1 MPAPFD
7 ARLAALR
14 ADMAAAGIDLFLADQ
29 AELIAWLTGYM
40 GSETMY
46 RACLVPTAGD
56 PWIVLRALDAAPC
69 EAVSWVAD
77 LETYPDTADA
87 LAEVVRTIRA
97 RGHGTAAIG
106 IDDMSYAM
114 TAARRDRLAVAL
126 PEARWIARTG
136 LGDRIRAVKD
146 ETEIAFLR
154 RAAAIAD
161 RTVAAV
167 HAEAAPGITSRKAA
181 AIAAATYLLEGA
193 DDGQVGRIA
202 AGRGGTGFLH
212 AELDDTPLQPGDVLH
227 VEVVPRVRH
236 YSARL
241 MRPIVIGPP
250 SPGQATLAARLIAL
264 QDAQIAAMTGGTP
277 AREAD
282 AVLRA
287 AMLAE
292 GLRDDYTNATG
303 YMLGLYGRTPRSS
316 DFSHAILP
324 TAEWRLD
331 SGMVFHMYTSAR
343 GLAFSETVL
352 VTGTGGERLTRSPRE
367 LLATPA

>member
-14 ADMAAAGIDLFLADQ
+14 ADMAAAGIGLFVADQ
-29 AELIAWLTGYM
+29 AELIAWITGYM

-46 RACLVPTAGD
+46 RACLVPAEGD

-69 EAVSWVAD
+69 RTASWVAD
-77 LETYPDTADA
+77 VETYPDTADA
-87 LAEVVRTIRA
+87 LAEVARTIRD
-97 RGHGTAAIG
+97 RGHAAAAIG

-114 TAARRDRLAVAL
+114 TASRRDRLAAAL

-146 ETEIAFLR
+146 ETEIALLR

-161 RTVAAV
+161 RAMAAV
-167 HAEAAPGITSRKAA
+167 HAEAGPGITPRKAA
-181 AIAAATYLLEGA
+181 ALAASTYLLEGA

-202 AGRGGTGFLH
+202 AGRGGMDFLH
-212 AELDDTPLQPGDVLH
+212 AELDDTALAPGDVLH

-250 SPGQATLAARLIAL
+250 SQAQAALAARLIAL
-264 QDAQIAAMTGGTP
+264 QDAQIAAMKDGTP

-282 AVLRA
+282 AVLREA
-287 AMLAE
+287 AVAE

-303 YMLGLYGRTPRSS
+303 YMLGLYGRTPRAS

-324 TAEWRLD
+324 TAAWRLAR
-331 SGMVFHMYTSAR
+331 GMVFHMYTSAQ
-343 GLAFSETVL
+343 GLAVSETVL
-352 VTGTGGERLTRSPRE
+352 VTDTGGERLTRAPRE
-367 LLATPA
+367 LLATPG